1 MRPSPKLFAPALLL
15 LTLFLLPAALQAE
28 PVSITG
34 GTLTFNYGRGAFR
47 NGGGTLTGTGF
58 TVQYFER
65 DGSPMIRPEVCTGG
79 PCVPGAVLS
88 FNGHQILPNTLPSS
102 SNFAVVNGVTYSRI
116 TVGGLLNF
124 TADSIVV
131 PDSTLST
138 VTVSAP
144 FSLIGDLSISVPGTF
159 DPIFN
164 QMVFGQGLLTLT
176 FTRSFNGY
184 LVTRYTFDFSPAAAP
199 VPEPATLLLLGS
211 GLAGFAARAYKR
223 RGLKAASDGRDA
235 C

>member
-15 LTLFLLPAALQAE
+15 LTLFLLPSALQAE
-28 PVSITG
+28 PVAITG
-34 GTLTFNYGRGAFR
+34 GTLTFNYARHAFR

-65 DGSPMIRPEVCTGG
+65 DGSPMIRPEVCTGA
-79 PCVPGAVLS
+79 PCVPGAVFS
-88 FNGHQILPNTLPSS
+88 FNGHQILPSTLAYS
-102 SNFAVVNGVTYSRI
+102 SNIAVVNDVAYSHI

-124 TADSIVV
+124 TADSVVV

-138 VTVSAP
+138 VTVSTP
-144 FSLIGDLSISVPGTF
+144 FSLSGDLAVRVPGTF

-164 QMVFGQGLLTLT
+164 QMVFGQGMLTITL
-176 FTRSFNGY
+176 TRSFNGY
-184 LVTRYTFDFSPAAAP
+184 LVTRYTFDFLPPQP

-223 RGLKAASDGRDA
+223 RGLKAASDGQDA